1 MTSSSSD
8 DRGPP
13 ALSGKSTLPRD
24 ATTRAPMNVEDFLN
38 LPDRSPYLELV
49 YGFPRPSGPLSP
61 RHAPL
66 VERVRA
72 PLADHLTTHT
82 RGQLLVGPLDVVV
95 QPDDDIVLHPP
106 IVVVLDDSRS
116 IIRSRTCVWGAPD
129 IVIEVLTP
137 ATARRIR
144 CSKLRWYRVGGVKEC
159 WLLDT
164 RHKRVEVLD
173 FRAGNTLP
181 HIFSGRRS
189 LRSQVLPTFCLEV
202 GRLFR

>member
-1 MTSSSSD
+1 MT
-8 DRGPP
+8 RPIH
-13 ALSGKSTLPRD
+13 
-24 ATTRAPMNVEDFLN
+24 VEAFLQ
-38 LPDRSPYLELV
+38 LPDRSPHLELI
-49 YGFPRPSGPLSP
+49 YGFLRPGLPLSP

-72 PLADHLTTHT
+72 PLADHLSTHH
-82 RGQLLVGPLDVVV
+82 RGDVLAAPLDVVV
-95 QPDDDIVLHPP
+95 HPEDGIVLHPP
-106 IVVVLDDSRS
+106 LVVVLADSRAR
-116 IIRSRTCVWGAPD
+116 IRSPTCIWGAPD
-129 IVIEVLTP
+129 IVVEVLTP

-144 CSKLRWYRVGGVKEC
+144 CSKLRWYRISGVKEC
-159 WLLDT
+159 WMFDT

-189 LRSQVLPTFCLEV
+189 LQSQVLPTFCLEV